1 MLSKCTLCFLF
12 QQTLPNTAGHD
23 SVTRTSL
30 RAAEDTTPPSP
41 KGHSPCTSWAA
52 QPLHCLGTTEGVVS
66 TRAVTVTGSR
76 KEQGDWGSV
85 HAIENWT
92 YPEVLWGLRTGLCGK
107 RTSMVRQV
115 GGLSDEKWVQLSIHA
130 LHKKKQS
137 HSIYQD
143 FQATIKKKKTLI
155 LDSFTVFCWFYSPK
169 KLLKK

>member
-12 QQTLPNTAGHD
+12 QQTLPDTAGHD

-52 QPLHCLGTTEGVVS
+52 QLLHCLGTTEGVVS

-92 YPEVLWGLRTGLCGK
+92 YPEVLWGLRSGLCGK

-115 GGLSDEKWVQLSIHA
+115 GGLSDEKWVQLNNTCTTQ
-130 LHKKKQS
+130 KTQS

-143 FQATIKKKKTLI
+143 FQATIKKKKP
-155 LDSFTVFCWFYSPK
+155 WF
-169 KLLKK
+169 

>member
-130 LHKKKQS
+130 LHKKKQA
-137 HSIYQD
+137 HSIWINVDLCCQP
-143 FQATIKKKKTLI
+143 QNPGRRIV
-155 LDSFTVFCWFYSPK
+155 S
-169 KLLKK
+169 

>member
-12 QQTLPNTAGHD
+12 QQTLPDTAEHD

-143 FQATIKKKKTLI
+143 FQATIKKKKP
-155 LDSFTVFCWFYSPK
+155 WF
-169 KLLKK
+169 